1 MKAKER
7 KAILSSSNN
16 RMVIMG
22 LFNAT
27 GCESTPSKGVTF
39 VGAAGDQRPRL
50 TVPDFFE
57 QIAPELRYV
66 KGESVRIGNT
76 AFNSFKLKTPAA
88 AGGVGYGQAITQ
100 DSPLLQG
107 SDGGA
112 AGTTAKQWQDAG
124 GRLFKSLLEDLDE
137 VVRFSD
143 GRFSAAVLKL
153 ARRYMVDY
161 ADSQLPDDKVDRA
174 DWERLSFDH
183 AASSSILNYMTCYRA
198 DEANARAEVGK
209 ALNAH
214 AEGDTAP
221 LNPDRVKQLI
231 EGLERCKRITENGNE
246 DDSYLQAISK
256 DRNYAYLADYAGSKY
271 GISVSG
277 AGAKGFVAHY
287 RYYLQRSNA
296 VHRFVRNGSLHS
308 YLFLWLAGKYTPF
321 ESAEE
326 FPAVAKQMYELGV
339 EGQGDKR
346 IPGETREER
355 LRNYEI
361 VRDAQSTLDEEQR
374 ATLKESNVYER
385 LEVVLQEGI
394 LEKLQP
400 ERTFRR
406 EALNKRNR
414 ELFVALGQMAGGKA
428 GQILNQATDRAE
440 QLSRVYRAVKNV
452 RTKDGE
458 VLQPDAFVAALKR
471 VRSTEM
477 KDFVDGILADLPKLE
492 GTELQKAVCDQVVKA
507 VAVETKTYFDSN
519 WVKDLDAIDEEVRA
533 LADIYDLRTKM
544 DVERRAGESRGM
556 PMTVLTQEEI
566 SILAPVEASEEER
579 ATYAKSIEKAANA
592 AGVGGSYKPAPTPLA
607 VPSQL
612 EELAQESRDG
622 VIKDKEGKLLA
633 TITSEPERGLI
644 TAKLADDAD
653 AAALLGEETAIDFGD
668 LKDLKVVDVEGLDL
682 QPLVAASEEQARKLE
697 GTAEAFGSFSETQ
710 ALLRSK
716 YVEDRTTKGDNAF
729 TRGARALALGEYM
742 AATPP
747 EESNLGVADLS
758 NVLGIALDMVEHV
771 GAVDDGKMFK
781 AGVTLDPDVLARMNL
796 SVHYPVN
803 NARELSSVL
812 QYHYGQCE
820 TLGELTEYFAELSS
834 IRTLFESLQGSNVE
848 VTVYNCKVAEHA
860 GKARGQVRQARDLF
874 VVKEHPVVAYL
885 TSQAEPSS
893 NSIAQLSQRVV
904 ATLKRRTDD
913 TASLQVPIVVTPASV
928 DVDGSIFPIV
938 SPSTLPLPRLALAG
952 TDAADADDVIPSTK
966 AGIDSHLA
974 LATSLIVAGAG
985 PELGKLDDIVD
996 DQAINVEDALKVNP
1010 QDGQFL
1016 TELMRE
1022 GWFAMGSPLCAAL
1035 CMAKWLNV
1043 CLLDEPQTHEHFATL
1058 LTSNCLTALKG
1069 PSDAKSGDY
1078 LVPELFAGLD
1088 TKSVS
1093 QSKDGFLL
1101 YMPQV
1106 FEGKNSAP
1114 LSGRTQAIALNA
1126 GSLGVRDKASGK
1138 LHNFGELP
1146 FLTTLATLVTSSGG
1160 SDDSDE

>member
-27 GCESTPSKGVTF
+27 GCASTPSNGVTF
-39 VGAAGDQRPRL
+39 VGAAGDQRPKL

-66 KGESVRIGNT
+66 KGESVRIGST

-88 AGGVGYGQAITQ
+88 AGGVGHGQAITQ

-107 SDGGA
+107 ADSTS

-137 VVRFSD
+137 VVRFAD
-143 GRFSAAVLKL
+143 GRFSAATLKL

-198 DEANARAEVGK
+198 DESNARAEVGK

-214 AEGDTAP
+214 AEGETAP
-221 LNPDRVKQLI
+221 LNPDRVKHLI
-231 EGLERCKRITENGNE
+231 DGLERCKRIAESGAE

-326 FPAVAKQMYELGV
+326 FPVVAKEMYELGV

-355 LRNYEI
+355 LRNYQI

-374 ATLKESNVYER
+374 ATLRESNVYER
-385 LEVVLQEGI
+385 LETVLQEGI

-440 QLSRVYRAVKNV
+440 ALSRVYRAVKNV
-452 RTKDGE
+452 RGKEGE
-458 VLQPDAFVAALKR
+458 VLQPDAFEKALKR

-477 KDFVDGILADLPKLE
+477 KAFVDGIISDLPKLE
-492 GTELQKAVCDQVVKA
+492 GPELQKAVCEQVVKA
-507 VAVETKTYFDSN
+507 VAVETKTFFDTN

-533 LADIYDLRTKM
+533 LADIYDLRTKV

-566 SILAPVEASEEER
+566 SILAPVEATQEER
-579 ATYAKSIEKAANA
+579 ATYAKSIEKAAGA
-592 AGVGGSYKPAPTPLA
+592 AGVTGGKPAPTALA
-607 VPSQL
+607 IPTQL
-612 EELAQESRDG
+612 EELAKETCEG
-622 VIKDKEGKLLA
+622 AIKDKEGKLLA
-633 TITSEPERGLI
+633 TMSAEPERGLI
-644 TAKLADDAD
+644 TATLADEIDASELLSED
-653 AAALLGEETAIDFGD
+653 ASIDFGD
-668 LKDLKVVDVEGLDL
+668 LTDLKVVDLEGLDL
-682 QPLVAASEEQARKLE
+682 QPLVAASEEKAKKLE
-697 GTAEAFGSFSETQ
+697 GTAEAFGSYSETQ
-710 ALLRSK
+710 TMLRNK
-716 YVEDRTTKGDNAF
+716 YVEDRTTKGDNSF

-771 GAVDDGKMFK
+771 GEVDDGKMYK
-781 AGVTLDPDVLARMNL
+781 AGVTLPPDVLSRMNL
-796 SVHYPVN
+796 SMHYPVN

-820 TLGELTEYFAELSS
+820 TLGELSEYFAELSS
-834 IRTLFESLQGSNVE
+834 IRTLFESLQGSDVE
-848 VTVYNCKVAEHA
+848 VTVYNCKVADHA

-885 TSQAEPSS
+885 TAQAEPSG
-893 NSIAQLSQRVV
+893 NSITQLSQRV
-904 ATLKRRTDD
+904 ASTLKRRKDD
-913 TASLQVPIVVTPASV
+913 TAALQVPVVVTPAQV
-928 DVDGSIFPIV
+928 DAEGSIFPVV
-938 SPSTLPLPRLALAG
+938 SPTTLPLPKLALAD
-952 TDAADADDVIPSTK
+952 TDAADEDDVIPCTK

-974 LATSLIVAGAG
+974 LAASLVVSGAG
-985 PELGKLDDIVD
+985 PELGRIVDIVD
-996 DQAINVEDALKVNP
+996 DQAENVEESLHVTP

-1022 GWFAMGSPLCAAL
+1022 GWLSMASPLCAQL

-1043 CLLDEPQTHEHFATL
+1043 CLLDEPQTEEHFTTL
-1058 LTSNCLTALKG
+1058 LNSNCLNALKG

-1078 LVPELFAGLD
+1078 LVPELFHGLD

-1093 QSKDGFLL
+1093 KSKDGFLL

-1114 LSGRTQAIALNA
+1114 LAGRTQAIALNA

-1138 LHNFGELP
+1138 LQNFGELP
-1146 FLTTLATLVTSSGG
+1146 FLTTLSTLMASSGG
-1160 SDDSDE
+1160 SDESDE

>member
-7 KAILSSSNN
+7 KAVLSTSNN

-27 GCESTPSKGVTF
+27 GCASTPSNGVTF
-39 VGAAGDQRPRL
+39 VGAGGDQRPKL
-50 TVPDFFE
+50 TVADFFE

-66 KGESVRIGNT
+66 KGESVRIGST
-76 AFNSFKLKTPAA
+76 AFNSFKLKTPAS

-107 SDGGA
+107 TDAGA

-124 GRLFKSLLEDLDE
+124 GRLFKSLLQDLDE

-214 AEGDTAP
+214 GEGDNAP
-221 LNPDRVKQLI
+221 LNPDRVKHLI
-231 EGLERCKRITENGNE
+231 DGLERCKRVSESGAE
-246 DDSYLQAISK
+246 DDSFLQSIAK
-256 DRNYAYLADYAGSKY
+256 DRNYAYLGDYAGSKY
-271 GISVSG
+271 GISVPG

-308 YLFLWLAGKYTPF
+308 YLFLWLAGKYSPF

-326 FPAVAKQMYELGV
+326 FPTVAKQMYELGV

-355 LRNYEI
+355 LRNYQI
-361 VRDAQSTLDEEQR
+361 VRDAESTVDAEQR

-385 LEVVLQEGI
+385 LESVLQEGI

-452 RTKDGE
+452 RAKDGE
-458 VLQPDAFVAALKR
+458 VLQPDAFEAALKR

-477 KDFVDGILADLPKLE
+477 KGFVDGIIGALPKLE
-492 GTELQKAVCDQVVKA
+492 GDDLRKAVCEQVVKA
-507 VAVETKTYFDSN
+507 VAVETKTYFDQN
-519 WVKDLDAIDEEVRA
+519 WIKDLDAIDEEVRA
-533 LADIYDLRTKM
+533 LADIYELRTKV

-566 SILAPVEASEEER
+566 SILAPVEATEEER
-579 ATYAKSIEKAANA
+579 AAYARSIEKAAGA
-592 AGVGGSYKPAPTPLA
+592 AGVGAGRKPPPTALA
-607 VPSQL
+607 VPTQL
-612 EELAQESRDG
+612 EEIAKETVEG
-622 VIKDKEGKLLA
+622 AIKDKEGKLLA
-633 TITSEPERGLI
+633 TITAEPERGLI
-644 TAKLADDAD
+644 SATLADDIDAD
-653 AAALLGEETAIDFGD
+653 SLLGEDTTLDLGD
-668 LKDLKVVDVEGLDL
+668 LTDLKVVDLEGLDL
-682 QPLVAASEEQARKLE
+682 QPLVAASEEKAKHLE
-697 GTAEAFGSFSETQ
+697 GTAEAFGSYSQTQ
-710 ALLRSK
+710 TLLRSK
-716 YVEDRTTKGDNAF
+716 YVEDRTTKGDSAF

-771 GAVDDGKMFK
+771 GEVDDNKMFK
-781 AGVTLDPDVLARMNL
+781 GGVTLPPDVLARMNL

-812 QYHYGQCE
+812 QYHHGQCE
-820 TLGELTEYFAELSS
+820 TLGELSEYFAELSS
-834 IRTLFESLQGSNVE
+834 VKNLFESLQGSDVE
-848 VTVYNCKVAEHA
+848 VTVYNCKVADHA

-885 TSQAEPSS
+885 TAQAEPSPG
-893 NSIAQLSQRVV
+893 SIAELSKRIV
-904 ATLKRRTDD
+904 ATLKRRTED
-913 TASLQVPIVVTPASV
+913 TAALQLPLVVTPADV
-928 DVDGSIFPIV
+928 DADGSIFPVV
-938 SPSTLPLPRLALAG
+938 SPSVLQLPRLALAG
-952 TDAADADDVIPSTK
+952 TDAAEDDDVIPCTK
-966 AGIDSHLA
+966 AGIDSYLA
-974 LATSLIVAGAG
+974 LAASLIVSGAG

-996 DQAINVEDALKVNP
+996 DQAINVEEALRINP

-1022 GWFAMGSPLCAAL
+1022 GWFAMGSPLCALL

-1043 CLLDEPQTHEHFATL
+1043 CLLDEPQTHEHLSTL

-1078 LVPELFAGLD
+1078 LVPELYHGLD
-1088 TKSVS
+1088 TKTVS

-1101 YMPQV
+1101 FMPQV

-1114 LSGRTQAIALNA
+1114 LSGRTQAIALTA

-1146 FLTTLATLVTSSGG
+1146 FLTTLSRLISSSGG
-1160 SDDSDE
+1160 SDDTDE